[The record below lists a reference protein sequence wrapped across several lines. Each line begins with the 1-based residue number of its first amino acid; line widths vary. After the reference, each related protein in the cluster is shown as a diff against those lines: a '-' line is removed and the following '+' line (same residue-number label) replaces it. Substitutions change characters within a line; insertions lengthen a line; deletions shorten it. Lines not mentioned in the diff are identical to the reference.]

1 MPFDPAQPANN
12 SALSS
17 AAMRAQ
23 LTSLNTDIQT
33 RTTAAQVNATVSGAI
48 GGTSA
53 NSNSVGT
60 LGMSVSDPP
69 TQSEVQQIA
78 DKLDELI
85 NALRR

>member
-1 MPFDPAQPANN
+1 MPFNPALPASN
-12 SALSS
+12 SPLN
-17 AAMRAQ
+17 AAEMRGQ
-23 LTSLNTDIQT
+23 LTALNTDVQT
-33 RTTAAQVNATVSGAI
+33 RATQAQLAAEI

-53 NSNSVGT
+53 NSNGVGT

-69 TQSEVQQIA
+69 TQVEVQAIA